1 MADMTK
7 QLLDIIALQQQAS
20 EAKSIDGVITD
31 AVDRFL
37 SSVSKAIET
46 PVMTYT
52 HVQLCDVLHTTS
64 RTLDYLR
71 NCGAIKA
78 IRLGNK
84 FIYRVDEVKKFLKDF
99 DGHDL
104 TNETTIKMA
113 VRQVYGQ
120 PVLKQ
125 QKNVNPPSKV
135 NSRV

>member
-1 MADMTK
+1 MDDITK
-7 QLLDIIALQQQAS
+7 KLLEVIELQKSAS
-20 EAKSIDGVITD
+20 EAKSVDIVLSET
-31 AVDRFL
+31 VDRFL
-37 SSVSKAIET
+37 SSISKAIET

-52 HVQLCDVLHTTS
+52 HPQLCDVLHTTS
-64 RTLDYLR
+64 KTLDYLR

-99 DGHDL
+99 EGHDL
-104 TNETTIKMA
+104 TNEATIKMA

-125 QKNVNPPSKV
+125 KNVNPPSKV